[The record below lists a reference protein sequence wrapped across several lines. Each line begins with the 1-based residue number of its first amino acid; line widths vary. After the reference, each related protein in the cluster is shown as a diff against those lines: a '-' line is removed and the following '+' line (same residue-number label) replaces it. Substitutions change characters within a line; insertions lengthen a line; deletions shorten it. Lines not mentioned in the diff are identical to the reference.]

1 MDVPTFSQDALGQGA
16 EYPCILW
23 DSKADAAGVLNSGSL
38 PEVLAVK
45 IVGGVDNVLEQDLS
59 SSSGMFSKYQAH
71 PLCLNSASHLHT
83 MGLSPT
89 CQRETDAQ
97 LGDRSLF
104 PQAGGPV
111 DELPSSQLQFS
122 VQPPAQML
130 AFLQPSIGTPA
141 SSLPRR
147 APQSEELL
155 DRKILHPGGL
165 CDFRWPG
172 PGLFGGHMTKGHI
185 CLQVRRTTRQRL
197 KQVVSLSTRGWQFR
211 AGVAVPPCLHWS
223 RLLLPSCLTM
233 ALVLTVATWLL
244 CLQA

>member
-1 MDVPTFSQDALGQGA
+1 M
-16 EYPCILW
+16 
-23 DSKADAAGVLNSGSL
+23 
-38 PEVLAVK
+38 
-45 IVGGVDNVLEQDLS
+45 LEQDLS

-185 CLQVRRTTRQRL
+185 CLQVRRTTPQRL
-197 KQVVSLSTRGWQFR
+197 KQVVFCLPGAGNSEQVWQSLPASTGPGF
-211 AGVAVPPCLHWS
+211 
-223 RLLLPSCLTM
+223 SCLP
-233 ALVLTVATWLL
+233 ASPWLL
-244 CLQA
+244 SSRWQHGCCASRHDFSFSRRKSNEE